1 MVSTRKDRMTR
12 SNRGTTSLRVKSRT
26 RNPMHDYD
34 RLPPELRAWLAG
46 AALPWRPASVQKVFA
61 RAMARTGDPMHA
73 LAQLDAVEARLVARD
88 AAAVWGAAHPAAN
101 APEMDIADRAG
112 RG

>member
-1 MVSTRKDRMTR
+1 
-12 SNRGTTSLRVKSRT
+12 
-26 RNPMHDYD
+26 
-34 RLPPELRAWLAG
+34 
-46 AALPWRPASVQKVFA
+46 
-61 RAMARTGDPMHA
+61 MARTGDPMRA

-101 APEMDIADRAG
+101 APEMTIADRAG